1 VKNNCKRDVHKNLIF
16 IYFNKLLNI
25 FFSYLRKN
33 QRHMYDKRAVSGA
46 AEHVFADTT
55 ETRFQIQ
62 LRKKKS
68 VIFSHDI
75 RHM

>member
-1 VKNNCKRDVHKNLIF
+1 
-16 IYFNKLLNI
+16 
-25 FFSYLRKN
+25 
-33 QRHMYDKRAVSGA
+33 MYDKRAVSGA